1 MENQSPPSSPAS
13 IGQTKAIN
21 CPTCGAPITLR
32 ALGSS
37 VMVVCPACRTQ
48 LDVSRPQIRV
58 IQKFKEAAASF
69 ELTLGSRGT
78 LRGKT
83 YEVIGAMRRSDG
95 GYFWEEFLLFNPFI
109 GFRWLVLDQG
119 HWSFASTVKDISFIH
134 TGYVGTQYRGRD
146 YRKFH
151 VGSAVVSTVI
161 GEFYWRVKK
170 GDKTATTDFVSPPWM
185 LSQEKTRYELT
196 WSLLQYIEPDEIAEA
211 FKVGVPERDGI
222 APHQPNPAAETLRS
236 IKIPILLTL
245 ALALAIQLGTI
256 IRAHGQHIPLG
267 SYTPSTD
274 RSHETVLGPVHL
286 DARRSLNE
294 LTASSSVNNGWV
306 ELDYAL
312 VSKATGQ
319 SYEFGNEFEF
329 YSGRDSD
336 GYWSEGSNSASVL
349 LTSLPRGDY
358 DLVVQTDWG
367 NSSGGDP
374 QGPIYLSLTHDV
386 VPWRN
391 FWLATAAIL
400 IYPLVLVVRTLVFDR
415 KRWSESEFN
424 PYPEKE
430 S

>member
-1 MENQSPPSSPAS
+1 
-13 IGQTKAIN
+13 
-21 CPTCGAPITLR
+21 
-32 ALGSS
+32 
-37 VMVVCPACRTQ
+37 
-48 LDVSRPQIRV
+48 
-58 IQKFKEAAASF
+58 
-69 ELTLGSRGT
+69 
-78 LRGKT
+78 
-83 YEVIGAMRRSDG
+83 
-95 GYFWEEFLLFNPFI
+95 
-109 GFRWLVLDQG
+109 
-119 HWSFASTVKDISFIH
+119 
-134 TGYVGTQYRGRD
+134 
-146 YRKFH
+146 
-151 VGSAVVSTVI
+151 
-161 GEFYWRVKK
+161 
-170 GDKTATTDFVSPPWM
+170 M
-185 LSQEKTRYELT
+185 LSREKTRNELT
-196 WSLLQYIEPDEIAEA
+196 WSLLQYIEADEIAEA
-211 FKVGVPERDGI
+211 FKVGVPERVGV

-236 IKIPILLTL
+236 IKIPVLSAL

-256 IRAHGQHIPLG
+256 IRAHGEHIPLG
-267 SYTPSTD
+267 SYTPSSD

-400 IYPLVLVVRTLVFDR
+400 LYPLILVVRTLVFDR